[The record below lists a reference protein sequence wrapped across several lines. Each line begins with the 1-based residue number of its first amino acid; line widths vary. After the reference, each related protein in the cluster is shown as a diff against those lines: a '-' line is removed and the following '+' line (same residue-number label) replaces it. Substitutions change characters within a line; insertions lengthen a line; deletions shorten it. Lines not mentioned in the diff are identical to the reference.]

1 MNRILVIE
9 DDPAIRKGLVVN
21 LVAESYDVM
30 AAANGEEGYRIACE
44 TQPDLVILDL
54 MLPGMNGYEVCQGI
68 RRRGLVTPVLMLTAQ
83 DDETHRVHGFE
94 AGADDYVTKPFS
106 VRELIGRVRA
116 ILRRSEGRSDIAN
129 QRELDEARRLQ
140 RRFMPTEIPQV
151 PDLRIAATCR
161 PARIAGGD
169 YFDVIRLEGG
179 SVAVCIA
186 DVCGKGM
193 PAAMMMAN
201 LQAAVKTCT
210 AKRMFPRELCE
221 SVNRVM
227 CENIRGQGFITFF
240 YAVIDSDGAGGKRCT
255 YCNAGHN
262 PPILAR
268 LDGSTQ
274 RLDRG
279 GGVLGVFSH
288 WSYEE
293 QQVCLRSGDRILIFT
308 DGITETRNAA
318 GEEFGDSRL
327 IDLVHRAQ
335 DANAQTLI
343 DQTLDAASQ
352 FSNRNFEDDVTVV
365 AVSVAQ

>member
-9 DDPAIRKGLVVN
+9 DDPAIRKGLVIN
-21 LVAESYDVM
+21 LQAESYDVL
-30 AAANGEEGYRIACE
+30 AAGNGDEGYRIACE
-44 TQPDLVILDL
+44 TQPDLIILDL
-54 MLPGMNGYEVCQGI
+54 MLPGMNGYEVCQRI

-94 AGADDYVTKPFS
+94 AGADDYVAKPFS
-106 VRELIGRVRA
+106 VRELMGRVRA

-129 QRELDEARRLQ
+129 QKELDEARRLQ
-140 RRFMPTEIPQV
+140 QRLMPAEIPKV
-151 PDLRIAATCR
+151 AGLRIAATCR

-169 YFDVIRLEGG
+169 YFDVIRLEGD

-210 AKRMFPRELCE
+210 AKRMSPRELCE
-221 SVNRVM
+221 NVNRVM
-227 CENIRGQGFITFF
+227 SENIRGQGFITFF
-240 YAVIDSDGAGGKRCT
+240 YAVIDSDGAGSKRCT

-268 LDGSTQ
+268 RKGFTE
-274 RLDRG
+274 RLDHG
-279 GGVLGVFSH
+279 GGVLGVFTN

-293 QQVCLRSGDRILIFT
+293 QTVRLGSGDRILIYT
-308 DGITETRNAA
+308 DGVTETQNAA
-318 GEEFGDSRL
+318 GEEFGEKQL
-327 IDLVHRAQ
+327 IELMHLTPAVD
-335 DANAQTLI
+335 AQTLI
-343 DQTLDAASQ
+343 DRTLEAAAQ

-365 AVSVAQ
+365 AVSVE